1 LDQNFSELTKQNT
14 KKKKTTNMQKVP
26 DAPKAKGKRKKAAE
40 TNAKFRHEFDHP
52 NTCKRIIYDSTADLQ
67 THFNDEVAL
76 RNWLAFYCQDNPHW
90 LGSTSIKTADDAL
103 AACLLGSVDN
113 VELIRAERE
122 KAERINVQTLI
133 PQWERDLCGSLPD
146 VGAAVAGDPVS
157 MRRLVNVP
165 TDTRPIRIF
174 VGMASSCTFSA
185 DQLAK
190 RGALISA
197 LALQLQRTRSVDVYA
212 VNSGRD
218 SRVNYDWSILVK
230 LPKPLCMADLS
241 YWLCSQAS
249 VRGLLYAYEK
259 CFTGDLSWPVRL
271 LGCGYQTAEALR
283 AHSVLWGANQ
293 PCDIVV
299 PFPMANNVAE
309 ATILSAP
316 EEWLKTA
323 LASVNAINS
332 PND

>member
-1 LDQNFSELTKQNT
+1 
-14 KKKKTTNMQKVP
+14 MQKVP
-26 DAPKAKGKRKKAAE
+26 NDYKGKTKSKKPAE
-40 TNAKFRHEFDHP
+40 TSAKLRREIDHE
-52 NTCKRIIYDSTADLQ
+52 NTCKRVIYDSTADLQ
-67 THFNDEVAL
+67 QHFEDEPTL
-76 RNWLAFYCQDNPHW
+76 RNWLKFYCQDNPNW
-90 LGSTSIKTADDAL
+90 LGSTSIKTAEEAL

-113 VELIRAERE
+113 VDLIREERQRT
-122 KAERINVQTLI
+122 ERINVQTLI

-165 TDTRPIRIF
+165 TDTRPVRIF

-259 CFTGDLSWPVRL
+259 CFTGDLSWPIRL
-271 LGCGYQTAEALR
+271 LGCGYQSAEALR
-283 AHSVLWGANQ
+283 AHALLWGANNA
-293 PCDIVV
+293 CDIVV
-299 PFPMANNVAE
+299 PFPMANNVEE

-323 LASVNAINS
+323 LASVNALASNGQ
-332 PND
+332 

>member
-1 LDQNFSELTKQNT
+1 
-14 KKKKTTNMQKVP
+14 MQKVP
-26 DAPKAKGKRKKAAE
+26 DAPNAKGKRGKAAK
-40 TNAKFRHEFDHP
+40 TSAKFKRDIDHE
-52 NTCKRIIYDSTADLQ
+52 NTCKRVTYDSTADLQ
-67 THFNDEVAL
+67 THFNDEAAL
-76 RNWLAFYCQDNPHW
+76 RNWLSFYCQDNPHW
-90 LGSTSIKTADDAL
+90 LGSTSIETADDAL

-165 TDTRPIRIF
+165 TDTRPVRIF

-185 DQLAK
+185 DQLAT

-218 SRVNYDWSILVK
+218 SRVGYDWSILVK

-259 CFTGDLSWPVRL
+259 CFTGDLSWPTRL
-271 LGCGYQTAEALR
+271 LGCGYQSAEALR

-309 ATILSAP
+309 ATILSQP

-323 LASVNAINS
+323 LASVNALAS
-332 PND
+332 AQQ

>member
-1 LDQNFSELTKQNT
+1 ME
-14 KKKKTTNMQKVP
+14 KVP
-26 DAPKAKGKRKKAAE
+26 NDHKGKTKSRKP
-40 TNAKFRHEFDHP
+40 AKTSAQFRRDIDHE
-52 NTCKRIIYDSTADLQ
+52 NTCKRVTYDSTANLQ
-67 THFNDEVAL
+67 QHFNDEAAL
-76 RNWLAFYCQDNPHW
+76 RNWLSFYCQNNPHW
-90 LGSTSIKTADDAL
+90 LGETSIRNAEDAL
-103 AACLLGSVDN
+103 AACLLGTVDN
-113 VELIRAERE
+113 VDLIREERQR
-122 KAERINVQTLI
+122 AERINVQTLL

-165 TDTRPIRIF
+165 TDTRPVRIF
-174 VGMASSCTFSA
+174 VGVASSCTFSA

-212 VNSGRD
+212 VNSGQD
-218 SRVNYDWSILVK
+218 SRDHLDWSILVK

-259 CFTGDLSWPVRL
+259 CFTGDLSWPIRL
-271 LGCGYQTAEALR
+271 LGCGYQTKEAMK
-283 AHSVLWGANQ
+283 AHATLWGANQ
-293 PCDIVV
+293 PCDIIV
-299 PFPMANNVAE
+299 PFPIADNTSQ
-309 ATILSAP
+309 ATILSSP

-323 LASVNAINS
+323 LASVNALAS
-332 PND
+332 GQ

>member
-1 LDQNFSELTKQNT
+1 
-14 KKKKTTNMQKVP
+14 MQKVP
-26 DAPKAKGKRKKAAE
+26 NAPKAKSKKKNAAE
-40 TNAKFRHEFDHP
+40 TSAQFGREVDHI
-52 NTCKRIIYDSTADLQ
+52 NTCKRVTYDSTADLQ

-76 RNWLAFYCQDNPHW
+76 RHWLDFYCQSSPHW
-90 LGSTSIKTADDAL
+90 LGTTSIKTADEAL
-103 AACLLGSVDN
+103 AACLLGTVDN
-113 VELIRAERE
+113 VDLIREERQR
-122 KAERINVQTLI
+122 AERINVQTLI

-146 VGAAVAGDPVS
+146 VGAAVAGDPIS
-157 MRRLVNVP
+157 MRRLSNVP
-165 TDTRPIRIF
+165 TDTRPVRIF

-218 SRVNYDWSILVK
+218 GRDSLDWSILVK

-259 CFTGDLSWPVRL
+259 AFTGDLSWPMRL
-271 LGCGYQTAEALR
+271 IGCGYQTKEALA
-283 AHSVLWGANQ
+283 AHALLWGANQ

-299 PFPMANNVAE
+299 PFPIANNVSE
-309 ATILSAP
+309 ATILSSP

-323 LASVNAINS
+323 LASVNALASNGQ
-332 PND
+332 

>member
-1 LDQNFSELTKQNT
+1 
-14 KKKKTTNMQKVP
+14 MQKVP
-26 DAPKAKGKRKKAAE
+26 NQTKTKTKNKKPAE
-40 TNAKFRHEFDHP
+40 TTAQFRREIDHE
-52 NTCKRIIYDSTADLQ
+52 NTCKRVIYDSTADLQ
-67 THFNDEVAL
+67 THFNDEEAL
-76 RNWLAFYCQDNPHW
+76 RNWLSFYCQDNPHW
-90 LGSTSIKTADDAL
+90 LGATSIKTADEAL

-133 PQWERDLCGSLPD
+133 PQWERDIVGSLPD
-146 VGAAVAGDPVS
+146 VGASVAGDPVS

-165 TDTRPIRIF
+165 TDTRPVRIF

-185 DQLAK
+185 DQLAT

-197 LALQLQRTRSVDVYA
+197 LALQLQRTRSVDVFA

-218 SRVNYDWSILVK
+218 DRVSYDWSILVK

-259 CFTGDLSWPVRL
+259 CFTGNLSWPIRL
-271 LGCGYQTAEALR
+271 LGTGYQSEAAMR
-283 AHSVLWGANQ
+283 AHSVLWGANNA
-293 PCDIVV
+293 CDIIV
-299 PFPMANNVAE
+299 PFPMANNTAE
-309 ATILSAP
+309 ATILSSP
-316 EEWLKTA
+316 EEWHKTA
-323 LASVNAINS
+323 LASVNALAS
-332 PND
+332 AQP

>member
-1 LDQNFSELTKQNT
+1 ME
-14 KKKKTTNMQKVP
+14 KVP
-26 DAPKAKGKRKKAAE
+26 NDYQGKTKSKKAAKTSANYRRE
-40 TNAKFRHEFDHP
+40 TDHP
-52 NTCKRIIYDSTADLQ
+52 NSCKRVIYDSTSDLQ
-67 THFNDEVAL
+67 QHFEDESAL
-76 RNWLAFYCQDNPHW
+76 RHWLTFYCQDNPHW

-113 VELIRAERE
+113 VDLIREERQR
-122 KAERINVQTLI
+122 AERINVQTLI

-146 VGAAVAGDPVS
+146 VGAAVAGDPIS

-165 TDTRPIRIF
+165 TDTRPVRIF

-218 SRVNYDWSILVK
+218 SRNTTNPIDWSILVK

-259 CFTGDLSWPVRL
+259 AFTGDLSWPIRL
-271 LGCGYQTAEALR
+271 LGCGYQTQEAMR
-283 AHSVLWGANQ
+283 AHAILWGATE

-299 PFPMANNVAE
+299 PFPMADNVNE
-309 ATILSAP
+309 ATILSQP

-323 LASVNAINS
+323 LASVNALTS
-332 PND
+332 TND

>member
-1 LDQNFSELTKQNT
+1 
-14 KKKKTTNMQKVP
+14 MQKVP
-26 DAPKAKGKRKKAAE
+26 NAPKAKGKRSKAAE
-40 TNAKFRHEFDHP
+40 TTAKFRHEFDHV
-52 NTCKRIIYDSTADLQ
+52 NSCKRVIYDSTADLQ
-67 THFNDEVAL
+67 THFNDEAAL
-76 RNWLAFYCQDNPHW
+76 RNWLDLYCRQDAHW
-90 LGSTSIKTADDAL
+90 LGENSIKTPDDAL

-165 TDTRPIRIF
+165 TDTRPVRIF
-174 VGMASSCTFSA
+174 VGMASSGTFSA
-185 DQLAK
+185 DQLAT

-197 LALQLQRTRSVDVYA
+197 LALQLQRTRSVDVFA

-218 SRVNYDWSILVK
+218 GRVNYDWSIMVK

-271 LGCGYQTAEALR
+271 LGSRYQTAEALR

-323 LASVNAINS
+323 LASVNALAS
-332 PND
+332 GQP

>member
-1 LDQNFSELTKQNT
+1 
-14 KKKKTTNMQKVP
+14 MQKVP
-26 DAPKAKGKRKKAAE
+26 DAPKAKGKRGKAAP
-40 TNAKFRHEFDHP
+40 TSANFRHEFDHP
-52 NTCKRIIYDSTADLQ
+52 NTCKRVIYDSTADLQ
-67 THFNDEVAL
+67 THFNDEPAL
-76 RNWLAFYCQDNPHW
+76 RNWLDFYCRQDAHW
-90 LGSTSIKTADDAL
+90 LGDNSIKTPDDAL

-165 TDTRPIRIF
+165 TDTRPVRIF

-259 CFTGDLSWPVRL
+259 CFTGDLSWPIRL
-271 LGCGYQTAEALR
+271 LGTGYQSAEALR

-323 LASVNAINS
+323 LASVNALNS

>member
-1 LDQNFSELTKQNT
+1 
-14 KKKKTTNMQKVP
+14 MQKVP
-26 DAPKAKGKRKKAAE
+26 NQTKTKTKNKKPAE
-40 TNAKFRHEFDHP
+40 TSAKFRRDIDHE
-52 NTCKRIIYDSTADLQ
+52 NTCKRVTYDSTADLQ
-67 THFNDEVAL
+67 QHFEDEPAL
-76 RNWLAFYCQDNPHW
+76 RNWLTFYCRQDAHW
-90 LGSTSIKTADDAL
+90 LGSTSIRNAEDAL

-157 MRRLVNVP
+157 MRHLVNVP
-165 TDTRPIRIF
+165 TDTRPVRIF

-185 DQLAK
+185 DQLAT
-190 RGALISA
+190 RGAWISA

-259 CFTGDLSWPVRL
+259 CFTGDLSWPIRL
-271 LGCGYQTAEALR
+271 LGTGYQSAEALR
-283 AHSVLWGANQ
+283 AHALLWGANQ

-299 PFPMANNVAE
+299 PFPMADNVAE

-323 LASVNAINS
+323 LASVNALASNGQ
-332 PND
+332 

>member
-1 LDQNFSELTKQNT
+1 
-14 KKKKTTNMQKVP
+14 MQKVP
-26 DAPKAKGKRKKAAE
+26 DAPNAKGKRKKAAK
-40 TNAKFRHEFDHP
+40 TSAQFRHEFDRE
-52 NTCKRIIYDSTADLQ
+52 NTCKRVTYDSTADLQ
-67 THFNDEVAL
+67 QHFEDEKAL
-76 RNWLAFYCQDNPHW
+76 RNWLAFYCGQSDSHW

-113 VELIRAERE
+113 VELIREERQR
-122 KAERINVQTLI
+122 AERINVQTLI

-146 VGAAVAGDPVS
+146 VGAAVAGDPMS
-157 MRRLVNVP
+157 MRRLSNVP
-165 TDTRPIRIF
+165 TDTRPVRIF

-197 LALQLQRTRSVDVYA
+197 LALQLQRTRSVDVFA

-218 SRVNYDWSILVK
+218 KRDGLDWSILVK

-259 CFTGDLSWPVRL
+259 CFTGELSWPIRL
-271 LGCGYQTAEALR
+271 LGCGYQTAEAIK
-283 AHSVLWGANQ
+283 AHALVWGANQ
-293 PCDIVV
+293 PCDIIV
-299 PFPMANNVAE
+299 PFPMADNTSQA
-309 ATILSAP
+309 AILSQP

-323 LASVNAINS
+323 LASVNALAS
-332 PND
+332 GQ